1 VSCCMTAGS
10 VGTGMLYTSLNM
22 TCSMQLSML
31 SRNLRRL
38 IENLIFQVGDFLF
51 FFFFFRLGTATST
64 GVSSNASAFRLFVDG
79 VAVSFRTKQDT
90 KNPFVASSP
99 GEQRMRDVASSAR
112 RVD

>member
-1 VSCCMTAGS
+1 
-10 VGTGMLYTSLNM
+10 MLYAALYALAKSASTDRKSY
-22 TCSMQLSML
+22 
-31 SRNLRRL
+31 
-38 IENLIFQVGDFLF
+38 IQVGDFLF
-51 FFFFFRLGTATST
+51 FFFFFRLGTATFT

-79 VAVSFRTKQDT
+79 IAVSFRTKQDT